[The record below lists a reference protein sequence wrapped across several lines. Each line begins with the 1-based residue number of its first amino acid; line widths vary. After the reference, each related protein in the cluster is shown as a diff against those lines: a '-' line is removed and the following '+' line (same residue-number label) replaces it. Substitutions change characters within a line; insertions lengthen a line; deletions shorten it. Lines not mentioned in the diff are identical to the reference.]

1 MLHYISLKQTNE
13 NKTGNKSQS
22 FCVHVQC
29 KDSKEFSRYKRKG
42 NAQKIKIDYMKY
54 WNGEEGEFQFFSKV
68 LFNTGSIQLAS
79 V

>member
-1 MLHYISLKQTNE
+1 MFNVKIPKNFLGTREREMLK
-13 NKTGNKSQS
+13 
-22 FCVHVQC
+22 
-29 KDSKEFSRYKRKG
+29 
-42 NAQKIKIDYMKY
+42 KIKIDYMKY